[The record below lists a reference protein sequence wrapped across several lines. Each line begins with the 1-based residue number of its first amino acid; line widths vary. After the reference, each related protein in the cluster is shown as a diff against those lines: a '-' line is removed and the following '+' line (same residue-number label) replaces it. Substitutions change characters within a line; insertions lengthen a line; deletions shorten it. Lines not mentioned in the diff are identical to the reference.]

1 MGTSV
6 SWIDAEFG
14 GNYTEK
20 KTVKIVKEK
29 KNYFRYI
36 TVVLNTVLILLAY
49 CLRAES
55 GSYAQI

>member
-1 MGTSV
+1 MNR
-6 SWIDAEFG
+6 DAEFG